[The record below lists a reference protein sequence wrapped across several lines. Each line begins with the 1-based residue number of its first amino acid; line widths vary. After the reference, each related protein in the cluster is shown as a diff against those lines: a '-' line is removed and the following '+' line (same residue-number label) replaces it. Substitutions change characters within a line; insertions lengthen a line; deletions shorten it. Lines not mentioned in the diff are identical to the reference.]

1 MGKEE
6 RRVSPAVK
14 IGIGAGAA
22 VGIGALLYFLTRAK
36 APPPPPP
43 GAATLYGIV
52 TDDETGEPIP
62 DVLVTLDGG
71 STYTDSAGTY
81 TFADIASGEYV
92 LKFSK
97 EGYETATLDIV
108 LVEGANEFNIPM
120 WPIGVPPPEEG
131 LVWGFVT
138 DSLTGEPVP
147 DVKVTLN
154 GLVRYTAEKGQYEIR
169 DLAIRQYQIQFSKDG
184 YETETQIVTLTA
196 ESPQAQVNISLLPII
211 PTKPELVYA
220 EPAEAVIAS
229 GATGRINYKVGI
241 PDIPKD
247 YSLIFLFHLE
257 GVRCWTPYGCAN
269 VNFRAGAT
277 AGYYEGSAAMYV
289 KYMIDHFKFANIPR
303 GTYRLLSTC
312 ELYWLGGEEYF
323 APVVKTYWKNV
334 DTGQVITVV

>member
-1 MGKEE
+1 MAEE
-6 RRVSPAVK
+6 RRISPAV
-14 IGIGAGAA
+14 IAAGAGAA
-22 VGIGALLYFLTRAK
+22 IGIGALLYFLTRAK

-108 LVEGANEFNIPM
+108 LVEGDNEFNIPM
-120 WPIGVPPPEEG
+120 WPIGVPPPGEG

-138 DSLTGEPVP
+138 DSLTGEPMP
-147 DVKVTLN
+147 DVEVTLN
-154 GLVRYTAEKGQYEIR
+154 GIVRYTAEKGQYEIR
-169 DLAIRQYQIQFSKDG
+169 DLAVRQYQVIFSKEG
-184 YETETQIVTLTA
+184 YETVTRYATPDTQLNVALPFIV
-196 ESPQAQVNISLLPII
+196 

-220 EPAEAVIAS
+220 EPAEAQVVS
-229 GATGRINYKVGI
+229 GGTGHINYKVGI

-269 VNFRAGAT
+269 VNFRAGAK
-277 AGYYEGSAAMYV
+277 AGYHEGSATMYI
-289 KYMIDHFKFANIPR
+289 KYMTDHFKFANIPR

-312 ELYWLGGEEYF
+312 ELYWLASGEYF
-323 APVVKTYWKNV
+323 APVAKTYWKKV